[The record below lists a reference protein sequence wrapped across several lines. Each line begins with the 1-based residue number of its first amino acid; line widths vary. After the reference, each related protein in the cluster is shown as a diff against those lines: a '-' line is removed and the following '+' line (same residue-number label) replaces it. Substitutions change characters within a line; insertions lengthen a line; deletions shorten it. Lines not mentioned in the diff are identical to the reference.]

1 MNMEN
6 IKPLTELM
14 KIKDYVTVVKALH
27 KPTQRLMDIRQS
39 SNNEVYCFDLKK
51 FLHISNFEYYIK
63 GE

>member
-1 MNMEN
+1 MMNTINQSLE
-6 IKPLTELM
+6 ELM
-14 KIKDYVTVVKALH
+14 KTKDYTITVKALH
-27 KPTQRLMDIRQS
+27 KKSQKLIDIRQS

>member
-1 MNMEN
+1 MDTINES
-6 IKPLTELM
+6 LEELM
-14 KIKDYVTVVKALH
+14 KTKDYTTTVKALH
-27 KPTQRLMDIRQS
+27 KKSQKLMDVRQS

>member
-1 MNMEN
+1 MNIEN
-6 IKPLTELM
+6 IKPLIELM

-27 KPTQRLMDIRQS
+27 KSTQQLMDVRQS
-39 SNNEVYCFDLKK
+39 SNNEVYCLDLKK